1 MTRSPQRPG
10 GESHGTSAPTCI
22 AHRCFAG
29 LAPENT
35 LAALRLAAAHG
46 ADVVECDVV
55 ATAEGDPVV
64 FHDLALDASA
74 GSRGITDRTG
84 RVAERGTDYVTGA
97 TVLESGERV
106 PMFARFVD
114 AAPESVS
121 LNVELKHP
129 GRDDL
134 RRGVRHGDARDGR
147 REVWQPFVDRVLDVL
162 DATARSP
169 LFSSFHQGALEAVR
183 RRDASASV
191 APLAESVE
199 TAVEMAEVLETDT
212 VHPSIASLAS
222 SEASARLE
230 AYTVNAWTART
241 WVDARDALRYDV
253 DGLIADYPGLD
264 VFSGAGRSPLSE

>member
-1 MTRSPQRPG
+1 MTRPQRRPG

-35 LAALRLAAAHG
+35 LAALRLAAAHD

-55 ATAEGDPVV
+55 ATADGDPVV
-64 FHDLALDASA
+64 FHDPALGASD

-97 TVLESGERV
+97 TVLESGEHV
-106 PMFARFVD
+106 PTFARFVD
-114 AAPESVS
+114 ATPESVA

-129 GRDDL
+129 GKGGL
-134 RRGVRHGDARDGR
+134 RRGVLHGDARDGR

-183 RRDASASV
+183 RRDASANV

-199 TAVEMAEVLETDT
+199 TAVEMAESLETET
-212 VHPSIASLAS
+212 VHPSIASLTS
-222 SEASARLE
+222 SETSACLE
-230 AYTVNAWTART
+230 TYTVNAWTART
-241 WVDARDALRYDV
+241 WVDARDARRCDI
-253 DGLIADYPGLD
+253 DGFIADYPCLD
-264 VFSGAGRSPLSE
+264 AFAGARDILQRN